1 MYKSLVPGSS
11 TDDPPFWKSSRRRP
25 WGRGWG
31 IRYFFPVYKSG
42 ISRYMRG
49 QYSWLR
55 PGPHVSGYFWI
66 RNFSFRLRLPSTRIR
81 WIRQRIRIF
90 LNKCATNP
98 ITSGRVNPDIFESD
112 DVANSC
118 PVSYRSINRYD
129 RALYGA
135 CSEHILLQSSPGYY
149 SESGYHRMRVDWRIR
164 FEYATCR
171 RGNFWIPKEKV
182 ADSKI
187 SRYVWTRPKKIWGNM
202 LALCECFWK
211 HVSLFYWN
219 WQT

>member
-1 MYKSLVPGSS
+1 MLLTAFQLLLTVQQGLKEDQTGILSTFFKPLTLLSVSTKDQGSHHFCYQRNKPMRVHVWTRNRMHQSATVLVRCVPGSS

-90 LNKCATNP
+90 LNR
-98 ITSGRVNPDIFESD
+98 S
-112 DVANSC
+112 
-118 PVSYRSINRYD
+118 PVW
-129 RALYGA
+129 
-135 CSEHILLQSSPGYY
+135 
-149 SESGYHRMRVDWRIR
+149 RVD
-164 FEYATCR
+164 
-171 RGNFWIPKEKV
+171 GV
-182 ADSKI
+182 KI
-187 SRYVWTRPKKIWGNM
+187 STVKLNGDLPKWM
-202 LALCECFWK
+202 D
-211 HVSLFYWN
+211 HV
-219 WQT
+219 